1 MELFCGV
8 SIPDGGRLRSTEASV
23 VALLVVLCGLGL
35 GGCTTDTESP
45 SRPNILFIMADDHT
59 TQAFRSYGSRLSGLA
74 PTEHINRLAQQGAR
88 LTNAFVTNSI
98 CVPSRASILTGQY
111 SHKNGAYTLRD
122 SLAPAH
128 PNVAKELQKGG
139 YQTAVIGK
147 WHLKA
152 EPSGFDYWNVLPG
165 QGRYVDPRL
174 REKGS
179 DTLTTHGGFS
189 ADVIADL
196 SLDWLKQQRDEEKP
210 FVLMTHFKASHGPF
224 QAPKRNDSL
233 FADTTLPEP
242 PSLWEDKSH
251 RSPGSR
257 EYGFTIETMARRFVR
272 WGYWAP
278 PRPLD
283 KMSGREVRRHGYQA
297 FVKQYLRSVA
307 AIDQNVGRLLD
318 YLKKAGLKENT
329 VVIYTSDQGYFLGE
343 HNYIDKRWMYEES
356 MQMPFLIRYPGEIE
370 PGTVVDDLVLNV
382 DFAPLMLDYAGLKT
396 PDYMQG
402 RSFRPNLRGETP
414 ADWRDAVYY
423 RYWMHG
429 NGARRPAHYGIRTK
443 RFKLIFFYGLPLD
456 QTSNPPT
463 KPGWEL
469 YDLVKDP
476 REMDNVYRDPAY
488 ADTGARLKD
497 KLLQLKDRLGDPDE
511 AYPALMERRRSHW

>member
-1 MELFCGV
+1 MSRLLPVVLLVSLFGGLGV
-8 SIPDGGRLRSTEASV
+8 S
-23 VALLVVLCGLGL
+23 
-35 GGCTTDTESP
+35 GCMADSESQP
-45 SRPNILFIMADDHT
+45 PNILFIMADDHT
-59 TQAFRSYGSRLSGLA
+59 AQAFQSYGSRLAGLA
-74 PTEHINRLAQQGAR
+74 PTENINRLAQQGAR
-88 LTNAFVTNSI
+88 LTNAFATNSI

-122 SLAPAH
+122 SLDPGR
-128 PNVAKELQKGG
+128 PNVAKEMRQAG

-147 WHLKA
+147 WHLKT
-152 EPSGFDYWNVLPG
+152 EPSGFDYWNLLPG
-165 QGRYVDPRL
+165 QGRYVNPRL
-174 REKGS
+174 KEKGEGNYQ
-179 DTLTTHGGFS
+179 THEGFS

-196 SLDWLKQQRDEEKP
+196 SLEWLRQRREEDEP
-210 FVLMTHFKASHGPF
+210 FMLMTHFKASHSSF
-224 QAPKRNDSL
+224 RAPKRNAGM

-257 EYGFTIETMARRFVR
+257 KYGFTIETMARRFER
-272 WGYWAP
+272 WGHWDP
-278 PRPLD
+278 PWPLD
-283 KMSGREVRRHGYQA
+283 EMNGRKLRRHGYQA

-356 MQMPFLIRYPGEIE
+356 IRMPFLIRFPGEIE
-370 PGTVVDDLVLNV
+370 PGTVVDDLILNV
-382 DFAPLMLDYAGLKT
+382 DFAPLMLDYAGLNT

-402 RSFRPNLRGETP
+402 RSFRPNLRGQRP
-414 ADWRDAVYY
+414 ADWREAMYY

-429 NGARRPAHYGIRTK
+429 NGARRPAHYGIRTR

-456 QTSNPPT
+456 QTTNAPT

-469 YDLVKDP
+469 YDLAKDP
-476 REMDNVYRDPAY
+476 REIDNVYRDPSY
-488 ADTGARLKD
+488 ADTVAHLKEELRRLKSE
-497 KLLQLKDRLGDPDE
+497 LGDTD
-511 AYPALMERRRSHW
+511 AQYPALMERRRKHW